1 VAHGGAERYMNAVV
15 AELARRGHEVHI
27 FAHDWDGAT
36 ATGVTVHRVPMMKAF
51 SFLRA
56 WSFARNC
63 RKAIERGT
71 FDVVFS
77 FERTLRQDVYRA
89 GDGCHR
95 EWLEQRRKFSSP
107 LKRLTLR
114 LNPLHAVMLSLE
126 KKVFSP
132 HHTKLVIANS
142 HRGKTEITRHY
153 KFPAANV
160 RVIYNGVDCEKFS
173 PSCREKYRTEVR
185 GKCGIGA
192 EDFVALFVGSGWER
206 KGLEFAIRAV
216 AKSEGVTLLVVG
228 RDRNEA
234 KYRAMAR
241 KLGVGERVKF
251 AGTTTEIER
260 FYGAAEV
267 LLLPTIYE
275 PFSNVCLE
283 AMACGL
289 PVITSRA
296 NGVAELIANNV
307 NGGVVENPSDTA
319 AIAKWLEFFRGT
331 DLKSAGERARAVA
344 RSLPLGQAVTE
355 TLEVLENAR
364 G

>member
-1 VAHGGAERYMNAVV
+1 MSAVV
-15 AELARRGHEVHI
+15 ADLARRGHEVHI
-27 FAHDWDGAT
+27 FAHEWAGAST
-36 ATGVTVHRVPMMKAF
+36 DGVTVHRVPMMRAF

-63 RKAIERGT
+63 RAAVGRES

-95 EWLEQRRKFSSP
+95 EWLEQRRKFASP
-107 LKRLTLR
+107 LKRFTLR

-126 KKVFSP
+126 KRVFSP
-132 HHTKLVIANS
+132 QHTKLVIANS
-142 HRGKTEITRHY
+142 HRGKAEIVGHY
-153 KFPAANV
+153 KFPASRI

-173 PSCREKYRTEVR
+173 PVCREKFRAEVR
-185 GKCGIGA
+185 ARLGIGTA
-192 EDFVALFVGSGWER
+192 DFAALFVGSGWER

-216 AKSEGVTLLVVG
+216 ARDKRKSFLLVVG

-234 KYRAMAR
+234 KYRALAR
-241 KLGVGERVKF
+241 RLGVGERVKF
-251 AGTTTEIER
+251 TGTTKEMEQ
-260 FYGAAEV
+260 FYGAADV
-267 LLLPTIYE
+267 LVLPTIYE

-307 NGGVVENPSDTA
+307 NGGVVEKPDDVE
-319 AIAKWLEFFRGT
+319 AIAKWLDFFRTT
-331 DLKSAGERARAVA
+331 DLKAAGERARAVA
-344 RSLPLGQAVTE
+344 RSLPLEQAVTE
-355 TLEVLENAR
+355 TVEVLQSAQVIK
-364 G
+364 

>member
-1 VAHGGAERYMNAVV
+1 MLR
-15 AELARRGHEVHI
+15 
-27 FAHDWDGAT
+27 
-36 ATGVTVHRVPMMKAF
+36 AF

-63 RKAIERGT
+63 RAAVGREP
-71 FDVVFS
+71 FDVICS
-77 FERTLRQDVYRA
+77 FERTSRQDVYRA

-95 EWLEQRRKFSSP
+95 EWLEQRRKFASP
-107 LKRLTLR
+107 LKRFTLR

-132 HHTKLVIANS
+132 QHTKLVIANS
-142 HRGKTEITRHY
+142 HRGKTEIVRHY
-153 KFPAANV
+153 KFPASNV

-173 PSCREKYRTEVR
+173 PACREKFRADVR
-185 GKCGIGA
+185 AKLGIGG
-192 EDFVALFVGSGWER
+192 EEFVALFVGSGWER

-216 AKSEGVTLLVVG
+216 ARTARKMFLVVVG
-228 RDRNEA
+228 RDRSES
-234 KYRAMAR
+234 KYQSLSH

-251 AGTTTEIER
+251 AGTTREIEQ
-260 FYGAAEV
+260 FYGAADM

-296 NGVAELIANNV
+296 NGVAELIANHV
-307 NGGVVENPSDTA
+307 NGGVVENPADVE
-319 AIAKWLEFFRGT
+319 AIVKWLQFFCTT
-331 DLKSAGERARAVA
+331 DLKEAGERARAVA
-344 RSLPLGQAVTE
+344 RSLPLEQAVTE
-355 TLEVLENAR
+355 TVEVLQGAQVLK
-364 G
+364 